1 MKQPQLV
8 QGGHYIQE
16 KAYFGTAV
24 AYDTP
29 EAAAE
34 LEAIRARGVAPVTP
48 SGRLYRFVEKNRV
61 RAADRA
67 EILSPGRTGKPF
79 FVGELYD
86 TTGCIRASIPHPEMV
101 FWARVPH
108 RVESETLCASEEAD
122 PHRFI
127 KSAFPKKGIP
137 HMNTLIELLK
147 SLLFGIVEGVTEW
160 LPISST
166 GHLILLNEL
175 VGLNVSDEFWSMFE
189 VVIQLGAIL
198 AVIVLFF
205 HKLNPFAP
213 SKSAGQKK
221 ETRILWLKVIL
232 SIIPSGLVGILLDDW
247 MDAPAHPDC
256 CRRRT
261 DCVRYCIPVSGKAA
275 PAECFQCESRSDRSA
290 TAPPCSSAA
299 SVLALI
305 PGTSRSGSTILG
317 AMLLGLSR
325 AAAAEFSFFMAIPTM
340 IGASGIKAL
349 KFVLSGTP
357 VSGTEWGVLA
367 VGFISAFLVSLAA
380 IRFLMDFV
388 KKHTFSAFGWYRIAL
403 GLLVLVWFFLI
414 R

>member
-1 MKQPQLV
+1 
-8 QGGHYIQE
+8 
-16 KAYFGTAV
+16 
-24 AYDTP
+24 
-29 EAAAE
+29 
-34 LEAIRARGVAPVTP
+34 
-48 SGRLYRFVEKNRV
+48 
-61 RAADRA
+61 
-67 EILSPGRTGKPF
+67 
-79 FVGELYD
+79 
-86 TTGCIRASIPHPEMV
+86 
-101 FWARVPH
+101 
-108 RVESETLCASEEAD
+108 
-122 PHRFI
+122 
-127 KSAFPKKGIP
+127 
-137 HMNTLIELLK
+137 MNTLIELLK

-175 VGLNVSDEFWSMFE
+175 VRLNVSDEFWSMFE

-221 ETRILWLKVIL
+221 ETWILWLKVIL

-247 MDAPAHPDC
+247 MDAHLHTPTVVAAALIVYGIAFLFLEKLCPQNASSVSQVGQISY
-256 CRRRT
+256 RT
-261 DCVRYCIPVSGKAA
+261 ALLIG
-275 PAECFQCESRSDRSA
+275 CFQ
-290 TAPPCSSAA
+290 
-299 SVLALI
+299 VLALI